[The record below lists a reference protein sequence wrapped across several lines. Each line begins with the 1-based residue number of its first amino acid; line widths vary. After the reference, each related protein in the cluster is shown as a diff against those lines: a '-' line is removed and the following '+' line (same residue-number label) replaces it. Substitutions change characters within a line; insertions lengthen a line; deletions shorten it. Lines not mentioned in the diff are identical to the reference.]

1 MTQAEIT
8 AALHK
13 VRDSMAATPTTGQ
26 RPAIAGEAFLRALA
40 DHGVDYLFAN
50 PGTDF
55 PPVVEAFSRAKKT
68 NAKVPQPVLV
78 PHENLAVA
86 MAHGAYLMNGRPQAV
101 MVHVNVGTANT
112 INNVTNLARDR
123 VPLILAAGRTPIT
136 EKGSFG
142 SRSRPIH
149 WAQEMFDQA
158 GMLRELVKWDYELR
172 QPGQIGDVV
181 SRSVEVAMA
190 HPRGPVYLVLPR
202 EPLSATLSEPIAPI
216 KPRAAAERVYP
227 DPKSIDTLA
236 DWIAG
241 AERPLI
247 ITSVLPADAVRPLSA
262 LAERLAI
269 PVVTHNPRSVCLPS
283 SHHMHFG
290 YEPGALLTDADLVI
304 VLESDVPWIPHMQ
317 HPAAGSRIV
326 HVAEDPIFSRY
337 PMRSFPSD
345 LSVQA
350 GVVHSLETLIAAL
363 EPRLQLAEPRI
374 AARRARLTERMHIRR
389 AQLVK
394 DSAAGD
400 RISPAYLSRAIGE
413 AVGDDAIIFNEYPL
427 RADHCPR
434 EKPGTFYSLGPA
446 GGLGWGLGAA
456 LGAKLAAPDK
466 LIVATLGDGAYMF
479 SNPTVGHW
487 VSAKHNLPILTVV
500 FNNSRYGAVRNSTLS
515 MFKDGVSGE
524 NDGRD
529 LADLDPAPPYDE
541 MARAQGAFAERVE
554 SPAALPGALAR
565 ARDAVMNEKRQA
577 LLNVITPY

>member
-1 MTQAEIT
+1 
-8 AALHK
+8 
-13 VRDSMAATPTTGQ
+13 MAATPTTGQ
-26 RPAIAGEAFLRALA
+26 RQTIAGEAFLRALA
-40 DHGVDYLFAN
+40 DHGVDYMFVN

-55 PPVVEAFSRAKKT
+55 PPIVEAFSRAKKT

-112 INNVTNLARDR
+112 INNVTNLSRDR

-136 EKGSFG
+136 EKGTFG

-158 GMLRELVKWDYELR
+158 GMLREMVKWDYELR
-172 QPGQIGDVV
+172 TPGQVGDVV

-202 EPLSATLSEPIAPI
+202 EPLSAPVTEPIAPI
-216 KPRAAAERVYP
+216 KPRTAAPRVYP
-227 DPKSIDTLA
+227 DPNTIATLA
-236 DWIAG
+236 EWIAH

-247 ITSVLPADAVRPLSA
+247 IASTLPADAVRPLAA
-262 LAERLAI
+262 LAERCAI
-269 PVVTHNPRSVCLPS
+269 PVITHNPRSVCLPS

-290 YEPGALLTDADLVI
+290 YEPGMLLADADLVI
-304 VLESDVPWIPHMQ
+304 VLESDVPWMPHLQ
-317 HPAAGSRIV
+317 QPAAGARIV
-326 HVAEDPIFSRY
+326 HVAEDPFFVRY

-345 LSVQA
+345 LAVQA
-350 GVVHSLETLIAAL
+350 GVTHSLEALVEAL
-363 EPRLQLAEPRI
+363 EPRLQPAEGRI
-374 AARRARLTERMHIRR
+374 AARRARLTERMRNRR
-389 AQLVK
+389 AQLAK
-394 DSAAGD
+394 DSMPGEH
-400 RISPAYLSRAIGE
+400 ISPAYLSRVIGE
-413 AVGDDAIIFNEYPL
+413 TVGEDAVIFNEYPL

-434 EKPGTFYSLGPA
+434 EKPGTLFALGPA

-487 VSAKHNLPILTVV
+487 TSAKHNLQILTII
-500 FNNSRYGAVRNSTLS
+500 FNNSRYGAVRNSTLA
-515 MFKDGVSGE
+515 MFKDGAAGE
-524 NDGRD
+524 SDGRD

-541 MARAQGAFAERVE
+541 MARAQGAHAERVE
-554 SPAALPGALAR
+554 DPAALPGALQR
-565 ARDAVMNEKRQA
+565 ARDAVVNDKRQA